1 MAFDRKA
8 YFIDALKQHYQ
19 ETIASA
25 RKAEVDAAKAADEI
39 RKQARN
45 KDDAKAAV
53 EPGRMAGSHEKR
65 RHRAVEELEALI
77 QFAAGGVR
85 AYAPDA
91 KIGLGAMIDV
101 SIETDD
107 GSEERT
113 LFMLPVGAGT
123 ELSGPGG
130 DGFLSVIGPKSP
142 VGMAL
147 MGACAGDEV
156 EVIVAGRDREW
167 SIVDVC

>member
-1 MAFDRKA
+1 MLHGGVGGEQALDPRRGRAEQPDRVTERE
-8 YFIDALKQHYQ
+8 LL
-19 ETIASA
+19 
-25 RKAEVDAAKAADEI
+25 RVVDEPLAA
-39 RKQARN
+39 QA
-45 KDDAKAAV
+45 
-53 EPGRMAGSHEKR
+53 EKR

>member
-65 RHRAVEELEALI
+65 RHRA
-77 QFAAGGVR
+77 
-85 AYAPDA
+85 APDA